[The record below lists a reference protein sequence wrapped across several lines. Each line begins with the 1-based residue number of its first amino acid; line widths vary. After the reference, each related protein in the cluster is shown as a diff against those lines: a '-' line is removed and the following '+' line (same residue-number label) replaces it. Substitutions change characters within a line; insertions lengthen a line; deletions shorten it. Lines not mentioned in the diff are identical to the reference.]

1 MPGRA
6 ADAHDAGWA
15 LGDMDSGPHG
25 GILKIAGTKT
35 GGVKNL
41 AECKKHKKGG

>member
-1 MPGRA
+1 
-6 ADAHDAGWA
+6 
-15 LGDMDSGPHG
+15 MDSGPHG

-41 AECKKHKKGG
+41 AQKRVAESDTFYVF

>member
-1 MPGRA
+1 
-6 ADAHDAGWA
+6 
-15 LGDMDSGPHG
+15 MDSGPHG

-41 AECKKHKKGG
+41 AHCKNIKRVAESDTFYVF